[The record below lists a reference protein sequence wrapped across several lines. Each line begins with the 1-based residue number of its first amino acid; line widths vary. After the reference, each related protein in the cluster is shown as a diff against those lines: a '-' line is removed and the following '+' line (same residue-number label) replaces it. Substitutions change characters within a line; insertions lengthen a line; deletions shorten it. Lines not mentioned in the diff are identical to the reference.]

1 MAAVDL
7 GFRRADARRL
17 STLARTPTSTGMQC
31 TLRFQS
37 LPGRAAYGAD
47 GLVRAITAV
56 TGTNTDLARVL
67 CGVAFRTYQLTPD
80 DNWAYRDAV
89 STREWAWGSLGM
101 DSYGVL
107 EALSAHAARDLR
119 LWPID
124 KPATLVALA
133 KVELSE
139 GRVLLAQAPAE
150 AGGPPGVWT
159 VVTGLTTPKDTLDVD
174 PPDGLGASASL
185 TFDAIKGD
193 AALPVALLTLRP
205 PYDLAPEARLA
216 RLTDDVLAFAVR
228 HSRSRKELHYTEELY
243 YAAGVRAWEVTSEL
257 LEDRWQDDPALG
269 TFLAVWL
276 EDARV
281 ARAAAAATF
290 RTWAATRPDGDGW
303 AAAADAYES
312 LVGAV
317 PSLPTAWRDSRAALA
332 RALRDCGDVEEDA
345 VAALHAALSGADA

>member
-1 MAAVDL
+1 MH
-7 GFRRADARRL
+7 
-17 STLARTPTSTGMQC
+17 C

-56 TGTNTDLARVL
+56 TGTDTDLARVL
-67 CGVAFRTYQLTPD
+67 CGVAFRAYQLTPD

-107 EALSAHAARDLR
+107 ESLSAHAARDLR
-119 LWPID
+119 VWPVD

-139 GRVLLAQAPAE
+139 GRVLLAQEPAD
-150 AGGPPGVWT
+150 GDGPPGAWRA
-159 VVTGLTTPKDTLDVD
+159 VTGLTTPKESLDA
-174 PPDGLGASASL
+174 PGLAGLAESAPL
-185 TFDAIKGD
+185 TFDLVGGD
-193 AALPVALLTLRP
+193 SALPTHLLTLRP
-205 PYDLAPEARLA
+205 PYDPAPESRLA
-216 RLTDDVLAFAVR
+216 RLTDDVLTFAVR
-228 HSRSRKELHYTEELY
+228 HARSGKELHYTEELY
-243 YAAGVRAWEVTSEL
+243 YAAGLRAWEVTSEL
-257 LEDRWQDDPALG
+257 LEDRWREDPSLG
-269 TFLAVWL
+269 DYLAEWL

-281 ARAAAAATF
+281 ARASAATTF
-290 RTWAATRPDGDGW
+290 RGWAETKPDGEAW
-303 AAAADAYES
+303 AAAADAYDA

-317 PSLPTAWRDSRAALA
+317 PSLPTAWRESRAALA

-345 VAALHAALSGADA
+345 VAALHEALSATP